1 MTIFEGTISSRR
13 MLVATAVVLALA
25 LIALLLYILFH
36 MKPDI
41 PSAGVPDET
50 RGLRTVLVLDGPGV
64 GANPDFKRPLGA
76 ALGSGGTIYVADT
89 GNNRICVFSADGEF
103 EFEFGGFGVAKPA
116 SGIEPTWEPGL
127 FNFPTAVAID
137 DDGLLYVADL
147 QNNQIQVFKADGTF
161 IRRFPDPLTVVG
173 RGGSGQGGLGI
184 AVTGLA
190 IHDDLVYATDEFQ
203 IVVFTRE
210 GEFVR
215 QFGRPG
221 TGPADFDRPNGLVLD
236 KDGSLYVAD
245 SNNNRLVAYGPDGTV
260 RWALGGPVTDIS
272 RAAESIFGLPR
283 DVAVTG
289 RGTLV
294 VIDAFEFEIVEVDA
308 DGEEIAR
315 YGQRGSMP
323 GQFNF
328 PNSIDV
334 RGERLLVADKENDRV
349 QLLELFRE

>member
-1 MTIFEGTISSRR
+1 
-13 MLVATAVVLALA
+13 
-25 LIALLLYILFH
+25 
-36 MKPDI
+36 
-41 PSAGVPDET
+41 
-50 RGLRTVLVLDGPGV
+50 
-64 GANPDFKRPLGA
+64 
-76 ALGSGGTIYVADT
+76 
-89 GNNRICVFSADGEF
+89 
-103 EFEFGGFGVAKPA
+103 
-116 SGIEPTWEPGL
+116 
-127 FNFPTAVAID
+127 
-137 DDGLLYVADL
+137 
-147 QNNQIQVFKADGTF
+147 
-161 IRRFPDPLTVVG
+161 
-173 RGGSGQGGLGI
+173 QGGLGI